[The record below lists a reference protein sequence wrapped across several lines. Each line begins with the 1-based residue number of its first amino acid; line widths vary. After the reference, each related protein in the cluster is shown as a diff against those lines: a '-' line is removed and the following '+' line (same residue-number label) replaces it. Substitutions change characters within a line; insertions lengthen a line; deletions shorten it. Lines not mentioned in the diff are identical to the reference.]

1 MEPTASTIFNGV
13 ITAETLA
20 PVMDGV
26 KELLPVVLPTVVAFL
41 ALRKGVSFVLSS
53 IRGA

>member
-1 MEPTASTIFNGV
+1 MEASSTIFNGV
-13 ITAETLA
+13 ITAQTLS
-20 PVMDGV
+20 PVMDGI
-26 KELLPVVLPTVVAFL
+26 KELLPVVLPVVVGFL